1 MDDRNDDHYVYHDL
15 NLYKH
20 KTVIV
25 KYEKLMEILYRYIIT
40 QASGKQHYRNNAK
53 NTESFMNFHLN

>member
-25 KYEKLMEILYRYIIT
+25 EEEKNLWKFIPLYNYSSKR
-40 QASGKQHYRNNAK
+40 QQHYRNNAK
-53 NTESFMNFHLN
+53 TQNHL

>member
-1 MDDRNDDHYVYHDL
+1 VDDRNDDHYVYHDL

-25 KYEKLMEILYRYIIT
+25 EEEKTYGNLYRYIIT
-40 QASGKQHYRNNAK
+40 QASGNSIIAIMQKHRIIY
-53 NTESFMNFHLN
+53 ELSP